1 MASFRGSSNPANLSP
16 SRALRPILQQRAQSS
31 SSEASCGSASPASED
46 QFVFSVGNTPSNEY
60 PPSHSSAVSSGNRTG
75 ARTSAPREGLLFG
88 KRTSIAAIA
97 EISESLTSAQS
108 KPIAIELP
116 TARRAFLDPESAPA
130 DTPPEPLSARGD
142 IPGGYFPLHED
153 PKSRVR
159 RPHPFHL
166 DASKAKH
173 RSLNRAA
180 DSSKTTSQVPTVQ
193 EPPHFPF
200 GTPPS
205 STMSGSQTPVSST
218 MSGSHTPVSS
228 YIPIGV
234 HDSAALPLGKYYP
247 SNYERR
253 PVGGSHSHLHSP
265 TRAGV
270 GLAAKSEPQ
279 VPLYRHDSAT
289 AHSRT
294 NSEVKRRLVQYQ
306 RDMVAQAAM
315 AASALLANNEASASS
330 GTTPTSTLPGG
341 VTLPSN
347 VQLGRTIVKT
357 HKPISPRLEP
367 LGSPGP
373 VTPMSL
379 EVGSEGYML
388 LSRSTTSSH
397 GDQAGA
403 IHVEHARQRSEQQAS
418 PVAERGPLIS
428 V

>member
-1 MASFRGSSNPANLSP
+1 MASFRGSFNSANLPP
-16 SRALRPILQQRAQSS
+16 SQALRPILQRRAQSS

-46 QFVFSVGNTPSNEY
+46 QFVFSVGNTPSNEH
-60 PPSHSSAVSSGNRTG
+60 PPSAAPVSRTM
-75 ARTSAPREGLLFG
+75 APTSAPREGLLFG
-88 KRTSIAAIA
+88 KQTATAT
-97 EISESLTSAQS
+97 ISEIPDSHASVRS

-116 TARRAFLDPESAPA
+116 TVRRVFLDPESAPA

-153 PKSRVR
+153 PKSRVT

-180 DSSKTTSQVPTVQ
+180 NCSKTTSQVPTVQ
-193 EPPHFPF
+193 EPPDFPF
-200 GTPPS
+200 GISPN
-205 STMSGSQTPVSST
+205 PV

-253 PVGGSHSHLHSP
+253 AAGGSSHLHPP
-265 TRAGV
+265 TRAGF
-270 GLAAKSEPQ
+270 GPASKSETQ
-279 VPLYRHDSAT
+279 VPTYRHDSSM

-294 NSEVKRRLVQYQ
+294 NSEVKRRLIQYQ
-306 RDMVAQAAM
+306 RDMVAQATV
-315 AASALLANNEASASS
+315 AASALLANKEGLASS
-330 GTTPTSTLPGG
+330 GSTPTPMLPGD

-347 VQLGRTIVKT
+347 VRLGQTIVKT
-357 HKPISPRLEP
+357 HKPVSPRLEP

-379 EVGSEGYML
+379 EAGSEGFLL
-388 LSRSTTSSH
+388 LSRTNTNSHPEQATSTR
-397 GDQAGA
+397 
-403 IHVEHARQRSEQQAS
+403 VEHARQRSEQQAS
-418 PVAERGPLIS
+418 PIAERGPLIS